1 MFYQLKE
8 AWFKILSFIDMGG
21 PVLWAIMAVLFFM
34 WLMILER
41 LWYYLIAF
49 PRMRKQFLE
58 EWFERHDT
66 ASWYAKRIREQSVS
80 EANIALK
87 SGLGFLDSL
96 VAISPLLGLF
106 GTVYGMLGVFEIM
119 ATEGTSNARA
129 MAGGVARATVPT
141 MAGMIAALSGIFF
154 TTYFKHKATTE
165 TEKLEDSMLHTHE

>member
-1 MFYQLKE
+1 MLFQLKE

-34 WLMILER
+34 WLMVIER
-41 LWYYLIAF
+41 LWYYLVTF
-49 PRMRKQFLE
+49 PKKRSAILSLWDNRV
-58 EWFERHDT
+58 DT
-66 ASWYAKRIREQSVS
+66 TSWYAKRIREQYIS
-80 EANIALK
+80 EANIDLK
-87 SGLGFLDSL
+87 AGLGFLDSL

-129 MAGGVARATVPT
+129 MAGGVAKATVPT

-154 TTYFKHKATTE
+154 TTYFKQKAQVE
-165 TEKLEDSMLHTHE
+165 TQKLEDSMVQH